1 MMLRIAQ
8 GSATVAMITVSSI
21 LAPLVAQAPPD
32 YHPVYILMATGAG
45 SITGGWMN
53 DSGFWVY
60 RTMTGLTEIEALK
73 TKSVSL
79 AVLGFTGLLVSW
91 LASVLFPLI

>member
-1 MMLRIAQ
+1 
-8 GSATVAMITVSSI
+8 
-21 LAPLVAQAPPD
+21 
-32 YHPVYILMATGAG
+32 
-45 SITGGWMN
+45 MN

-91 LASVLFPLI
+91 LGSVLFPLV

>member
-1 MMLRIAQ
+1 
-8 GSATVAMITVSSI
+8 MITVSSI
-21 LAPLVAQAPPD
+21 LAPLVVQAPPD
-32 YHPVYILMATGAG
+32 YHPVYILMAIGAG

-60 RTMTGLTEIEALK
+60 RTMTGLTEVEALMTK
-73 TKSVSL
+73 TPSL

-91 LASVLFPLI
+91 LGSVLFPLM